1 MKILYLTVDR
11 SMRVEH
17 HYVSFRQAV
26 AKIADV
32 ELIEKSHI
40 GIPLVRAVKMISSG
54 QLQGSKVLD
63 PQHANKFDFIFTDSM
78 YFFWDEEWENVKV
91 PTVQMIEE
99 VHGSLWKR
107 QLLTSNQKKIDL
119 TAYRYR
125 DGFNKN
131 ARPLLKHGKTLWL
144 PHGVDTDI
152 CKDYGE
158 SKIYE
163 AMHVGIV
170 KENVY
175 PIRHAILRQLRGK
188 SYFRRIPRAQET
200 FRHSKKWPIKHD
212 YARLINQSKMCLT
225 CGAKVQY
232 PVMKYLEIPA
242 CNSLLIADYFSELK
256 DMGFKDRVNMIA
268 IDPKNIAKQVEFWLA
283 NEVEREQIARQGMEL
298 VTKRHSIDVRA
309 RELVDFL
316 QREM

>member
-32 ELIEKSHI
+32 ELIEKSFI
-40 GIPLVRAVKMISSG
+40 GIPLVRAVHKITDG
-54 QLQGSKVLD
+54 TLKDTKVLD
-63 PQHANKFDFIFTDSM
+63 PQYANEFDFVFTDSM
-78 YFFWDEEWENVKV
+78 YCFWDEEWENVKV
-91 PTVQMIEE
+91 PTIQMIEE
-99 VHGSLWKR
+99 VHGSLWER
-107 QLLTSNQKKIDL
+107 QLQTSNRKKIDL
-119 TAYRYR
+119 TVYRYR

-131 ARPLLKHGKTLWL
+131 AKPLLKHGKTLWL

-163 AMHVGIV
+163 AVHLGIV
-170 KENVY
+170 KDIY
-175 PIRHAILRQLRGK
+175 QIRRAILKQLRGK
-188 SYFRRIPRAQET
+188 PYFRRIPRAQET

-212 YARLINQSKMCLT
+212 YARLINQSKICLT
-225 CGAKVQY
+225 CGARVQY

-242 CNSLLIADYFSELK
+242 CNTLLIADYFPELK
-256 DMGFKDRVNMIA
+256 DMGFEDGTHMIA
-268 IDPKNIAKQVEFWLA
+268 IDTKNIAKQVEYWLQ
-283 NEVEREQIARQGMEL
+283 NEEERLQIARQGMKF
-298 VTKRHSIDVRA
+298 VSQRHSIDVRA
-309 RELVDFL
+309 RELIDFL
-316 QREM
+316 QREI